1 MADRFQ
7 ARFGAKLAA
16 GGKLFVAYIGAGV
29 PGRDE
34 SVEVALELARLGV
47 DCIEFGIPFSDP
59 YGDGAVNQAAA
70 EVGIRNGVGLPVY
83 FELVRRIRAGTD
95 IPLVAFGYSNPVW
108 HYGVERFAA
117 DAAQAGIDAVLL
129 VDIPVEESD
138 ELDAA
143 CARHGIATTFLTAPT
158 TPPKRLEAIAR
169 RARGFVYHVSRTG
182 VTGEQSTLST
192 TLGDEVRSVKQAV
205 EPPVVVGFGL
215 NTPEQVAEVCQV
227 ADGAVVGSAIV
238 RRTLQDKPFPA
249 ILADIR
255 ELVAPLVAATGP
267 R

>member
-1 MADRFQ
+1 MPDRFSS
-7 ARFGAKLAA
+7 RF
-16 GGKLFVAYIGAGV
+16 GGKLSSGQKLFIAYIGAGV

-70 EVGIRNGVGLPVY
+70 ERGIANGVSLPVY
-83 FELVRRIRAGTD
+83 FDLVRRIRASTD

-117 DAAQAGIDAVLL
+117 DAARAGIDAVLL

-143 CARHGIATTFLTAPT
+143 CARNGIATTFLTAPT
-158 TPPKRLEAIAR
+158 TPASRLEAIAR

-182 VTGEQSTLST
+182 VTGEQASLSGTLA
-192 TLGDEVRSVKQAV
+192 DEVAHVKAAV
-205 EPPVVVGFGL
+205 VPPVVVGFGL
-215 NTPEQVAEVCQV
+215 NTPEQVTEVCRI

-238 RRTLQDKPFPA
+238 RRTLQDKPLPE

-255 ELVAPLVAATGP
+255 ELVVPMLDAARGA
-267 R
+267 